1 MPNGLSLSKTFPYIV
16 KSKKGRDNVVTNA
29 LSRRN
34 VLLNQLEV
42 KVLGLENLKEMY
54 NDDPEFSEPY
64 IHCKDGKGWKNII
77 YMMDFS
83 LELTNFVYQIL
94 RLDCLYYMSHMEEV

>member
-1 MPNGLSLSKTFPYIV
+1 
-16 KSKKGRDNVVTNA
+16 
-29 LSRRN
+29 

-54 NDDPEFSEPY
+54 NDDPELQNHTIIVKME
-64 IHCKDGKGWKNII
+64 KVGKNII
-77 YMMDFS
+77 YMMDFY

-94 RLDCLYYMSHMEEV
+94 RLNCFYCRSHMEEV

>member
-1 MPNGLSLSKTFPYIV
+1 MSV
-16 KSKKGRDNVVTNA
+16 KYAFLYKILILDESKKCYNNKNTRIM
-29 LSRRN
+29 
-34 VLLNQLEV
+34 NQLEV

-94 RLDCLYYMSHMEEV
+94 RLDCLYYRSHMEEV

>member
-1 MPNGLSLSKTFPYIV
+1 
-16 KSKKGRDNVVTNA
+16 
-29 LSRRN
+29 

-54 NDDPEFSEPY
+54 NDDPEFQNHTIIVKME
-64 IHCKDGKGWKNII
+64 KVGKNII
-77 YMMDFS
+77 YMMDFY

-94 RLDCLYYMSHMEEV
+94 RLDCFYCRSHMEEV